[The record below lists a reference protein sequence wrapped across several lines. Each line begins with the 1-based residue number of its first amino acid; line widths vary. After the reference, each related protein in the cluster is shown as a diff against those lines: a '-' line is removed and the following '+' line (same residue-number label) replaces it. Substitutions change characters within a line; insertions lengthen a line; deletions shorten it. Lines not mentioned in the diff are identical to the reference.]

1 MGVYEDLLRRKKI
14 IEDEQGNVTVNA
26 VVNKSVRDKLTDN
39 TIQTY
44 QKDEESNRNAIAQMS
59 NALKNA
65 AKDTIWERM
74 QSIISNKPTSSS
86 NFMENFRT
94 NLIQNTVN
102 KDNNKNENIYD
113 NSITNDAK
121 NTFKNLIL
129 GGKQGA
135 MQMLK
140 GIETQTEANRD
151 YKNKKEVQFYNSR
164 NVSEMVKAQA
174 KSESNDILN
183 NMIKKK
189 INNNSSNTA
198 DYGIGNIDL
207 NNRPVY
213 KNEDGSIST
222 VRSMSFWDDDEQKE
236 ILVPTI
242 AFDKD
247 GKAISLTDDEAID
260 RYYKT
265 GEYLGKFDNYKEADK
280 YAEKL
285 HESQEK
291 IYTNNSDNTII
302 NKSALLKLNDE
313 SVKNEL
319 DKYKN
324 SISDGKIDTN
334 LTRNYLQNNID
345 KTTEE
350 IQENTDKINNKTVKK
365 ANEQIVPAIGQM
377 GAGMVASAVNPAV
390 GMMYFTESAT
400 GGYYDDAKQRGMNDD
415 EARKYSTIMGAM
427 EGATEQIGI
436 ENLSKAGKGIKA
448 LVKGTGKETIKQG
461 AKEITQSSLKTVL
474 KDYGI
479 SIADNIMQEAI
490 IDPIQELTAQTIAGK
505 DKAQWEGIGQ
515 KMLQDGINGGLVSAI
530 LGGANLGI
538 QSCTGV
544 VEKLHS
550 NQKITGQEI
559 QNAVKD
565 ANQQLD
571 TSKIMMDSVEQQV
584 NKYKDYYTGKNLDSN
599 TQDILNQAQNIIN
612 DNSTQNLQQN
622 NTQNQIN
629 QQMQQV
635 TPVQNENVSNL
646 DINANN
652 LKENVLNEINN
663 TKQQNDILNNK
674 ELPMQSYRYEKSDN
688 VKINNLRQDANK
700 YFNNSEKARN
710 YVNMLEKIITD
721 KNIDIRL
728 DANLKT
734 VDGRIANGSY
744 SNGVITIN
752 PNSTRTGEFIA
763 IHELT
768 HAIGTK
774 DMLDMVNR
782 YRESNAEFNSAV
794 ENLLQSYNTTELTE
808 EALSDVSAQLF
819 GNQEFINNLSQT
831 NPNLFKRIYNEIKYL
846 WHQFRG
852 YKNQDQFIEDLKYK
866 WEQAYK
872 NNDALNN
879 TTNFSIAGK
888 KSLENI
894 KDNSLLH
901 SRGINSYNN
910 AINLAK
916 QKINNEQIRQKTGWF
931 QDKNGDWKYEFS
943 DKDMALKNIKIQ
955 NDKTYKL
962 GDILE
967 HDTLFTLYPEVE
979 NYKVEINDNIKANA
993 SFDRKNNTITI
1004 NSKLIKNNKSLEG
1017 TLIHEIQHAIQ
1028 NIENF
1033 ERGTSTKGSK
1043 LKYYNSLGEIEAT
1056 ETKGRFLKE
1065 KYQNKNMFSIAPES
1079 SKANPQHKDLNKYL
1093 KNRNLLDKVK
1103 DSMYNYFNKRGVNNY
1118 DVSEEIVEKDRT
1130 QNNSLVDERKRL
1142 ESENNSGSFN
1152 LQKNRFDVSGNE
1164 NLVNAKTLFYRTR
1177 DDGQYY
1183 VQATDGSGKITYDG
1197 VFYREKQ
1204 LARSLGEEIAKK
1216 IVNTSKSTNNEIYLQ
1231 SDNIKSETDY
1241 MMAHRPTETGAYASN
1256 ITKGTGEWDSLMPED
1271 VYEHPEWYFDMNQ
1284 EYSKESFK
1292 VLKQIKNNPNAE
1304 ITIYRATTG
1313 NKINKGDWV
1322 TLSKKYAEYHN
1333 NSQFKGKGNIIEL
1346 KVKAKDVQYA
1356 GDDINEFGY
1365 FPQIDIQTTDN
1376 QGRILSK
1383 EQQEY
1388 FKNSKVKDDNGQLIT
1403 VYHGTNNAGF
1413 TQFNRNINYFTDNK
1427 NVAKTYTGKNEIYE
1441 GYINITNPI
1450 TIDANEEIWSK
1461 IDINNILIDGID
1473 DVKSF
1478 LDTYGASTW
1487 KESGTTRTSTADLV
1501 SAIYDAI
1508 DEGELNADG
1517 IIINN
1522 IYDEGAYSNSV
1533 GKQLGTDF
1541 VTFNSNQFKNIDNIN
1556 PTDNPDIRFSQ
1567 NNETWQQYID
1577 KNYKPTGTRTNLKEV
1592 RLPTKEDVKTKLNL
1606 PTKENV
1612 NTQGES
1618 INWNEIERPERK
1630 IRKHYKSII
1639 ESSNTTKEAKSI
1651 AKKLMGTDTYVPETN
1666 KSQLAQ
1672 ADTRINNSSP
1682 ETELKSLMNRA
1693 TTGGKI
1699 EAVDI
1704 AVGERLIQYY
1714 SKIGD
1719 KANLQEAIQATAMAG
1734 TNAGRTVQALSML
1747 NHQTPEGQATWIQR
1761 SVDKMNNELA
1771 KKKGGT
1777 ITKDSNGNVKI
1788 INKQGKDITDKVQL
1802 FDLTPEMIEKVV
1814 DSKDKQTMYE
1824 NIDSVYEELG
1834 NQVPK
1839 STIEKI
1845 DSWRYFSMLANP
1857 RTHIR
1862 NMVGNVAMGK
1872 TQRIK
1877 DKLAGGIEGV
1887 VSKFNPEMERTK
1899 TLMPANSK
1907 TKEFAKSDVLN
1918 PDVQSMMELNEN
1930 KYNPQSRLQNARR
1943 TFKSDIFEKSLGRLF
1958 DWNDKALEAEDALGL
1973 KSAYKKALSDYLTA
1987 NKIDTDKI
1995 TDAQLSKARNYAV
2008 QQAKEATFHQANSI
2022 ATAINQF
2029 SRKNKLTKGAT
2040 DAILPFVKTPMNVA
2054 KAGLEYN
2061 PLGLLKTI
2069 TSDTVKLRKGN
2080 ISVNKYIDNLSKGLT
2095 GTGIAVLGYA
2105 LADAGILKASGS
2117 DDDKKENYD
2126 EAIGKQSYS
2135 LQIGDKTYS
2144 LDWLAP
2150 VGIPLFTGAEAF
2162 SLKQSKQDE
2171 KSSLSTEDNKETNK
2185 LINSLENWANGMA
2198 NAISPMSEMSMI
2210 SGLTSALTS
2219 YQQDSTQMI
2228 GSMLTNA
2235 GKSYVNQFV
2244 PTLLGQTAKTMDKY
2258 ERSTTSTKTGLLPKA
2273 IDQTKLQMMSKIP
2286 GLRQKLPTK
2295 TDIWGNELKQS
2306 PNIRERTFNNFIN
2319 PATVK
2324 NIGNSKVDSEID
2336 NLYNKS
2342 GNTNILPTKI
2352 DKTYT
2357 INGQK
2362 YRMTD
2367 EEYAKYQKQYGQ
2379 TSYKLIENLI
2389 NAKDYKNLSAE
2400 QKETAIENI
2409 YSYAKECGKLN
2420 YAKTSKTE
2428 IKPSTLYTTM
2438 EDLKKNGGNQSQY
2451 LEYIAKTKDITG
2463 ENSSKQK
2470 IGILADSNYSDKTK
2484 EIIYKNTE
2492 GSKDKKVIVVDKLG
2506 LPVNEYLKYKT
2517 QKFVSDKDENG
2528 DAISGSKKEKV
2539 YEYLNNIPD
2548 EQLSQDY
2555 KKIIC
2560 KIEGTT
2566 NYDVNVIDIV
2576 NNKENLTTNERKEIL
2591 TNLGFKIYEN
2601 GKIKLSS
2608 KIPLARYV
2616 K

>member
-26 VVNKSVRDKLTDN
+26 IVNKSVRDKLTDN

-74 QSIISNKPTSSS
+74 QSIISNKPSSS

-121 NTFKNLIL
+121 NTFENLIL

-140 GIETQTEANRD
+140 GIETQTEANKG
-151 YKNKKEVQFYNSR
+151 YQNKKEAQFYNSR
-164 NVSEMVKAQA
+164 NVSDMVKAQA

-183 NMIKKK
+183 NMIKNK
-189 INNNSSNTA
+189 INNNSLNTA

-313 SVKNEL
+313 SIKNEL

-479 SIADNIMQEAI
+479 GIADNIMQEAI

-530 LGGANLGI
+530 LGGTNLGI
-538 QSCTGV
+538 QSCTGI
-544 VEKLHS
+544 VEKMQ
-550 NQKITGQEI
+550 NNENVTQQEL
-559 QNAVKD
+559 QTAVKD
-565 ANQQLD
+565 AGQQLD
-571 TSKIMMDSVEQQV
+571 TPRMMMDSVEQQV
-584 NKYKDYYTGKNLDSN
+584 NKYKNYYSEK
-599 TQDILNQAQNIIN
+599 
-612 DNSTQNLQQN
+612 
-622 NTQNQIN
+622 
-629 QQMQQV
+629 
-635 TPVQNENVSNL
+635 NVSNL
-646 DINANN
+646 KEKAISEIKASKIKEQTKSEMLNAVDSMNIVDENSFKSIQQTINAANKN
-652 LKENVLNEINN
+652 ELQTNATYQNSSERKQNYMKYKNDRNAYDNSAVNEVLEIIPTNRNGNRTVKQWLQVADEIGKRVAGKSNTEIEQIAYKSWFEEQPTKSITKYDNVSKTNVGFQKLTSDDWINTINN
-663 TKQQNDILNNK
+663 AVLQEREKQQNTT
-674 ELPMQSYRYEKSDN
+674 QSK
-688 VKINNLRQDANK
+688 
-700 YFNNSEKARN
+700 NSAI
-710 YVNMLEKIITD
+710 EKIKPTI
-721 KNIDIRL
+721 KNFNESAKQYNIDYQNE
-728 DANLKT
+728 DLKEIKQMFDKRGIKAYFDDNT
-734 VDGRIANGSY
+734 FRNNNEAFSVWKPTYDEQGNVSGRE
-744 SNGVITIN
+744 VVFN
-752 PNSTRTGEFIA
+752 PKAQDTNTRVQELA
-763 IHELT
+763 IHELG
-768 HAIGTK
+768 HDLDLNEVQNMILK
-774 DMLDMVNR
+774 DAR
-782 YRESNAEFNSAV
+782 KK
-794 ENLLQSYNTTELTE
+794 EN
-808 EALSDVSAQLF
+808 
-819 GNQEFINNLSQT
+819 
-831 NPNLFKRIYNEIKYL
+831 
-846 WHQFRG
+846 
-852 YKNQDQFIEDLKYK
+852 
-866 WEQAYK
+866 WEVAR
-872 NNDALNN
+872 
-879 TTNFSIAGK
+879 
-888 KSLENI
+888 KSLENTYKQAYENDGI
-894 KDNSLLH
+894 QISDENFNKIVDEEATMSILQRELGNQEYVNRLVNQNQSIAKKIYNWVVDKLNKFTGGKNEKLFWADIRNKFETAYNQEFSKNDSNLKYSVIYNEDGSFNRVKIDDN
-901 SRGINSYNN
+901 IFENN
-910 AINLAK
+910 K
-916 QKINNEQIRQKTGWF
+916 QKSI
-931 QDKNGDWKYEFS
+931 
-943 DKDMALKNIKIQ
+943 
-955 NDKTYKL
+955 
-962 GDILE
+962 
-967 HDTLFTLYPEVE
+967 
-979 NYKVEINDNIKANA
+979 
-993 SFDRKNNTITI
+993 NNTIKDYLEDHINEYANIIESGQKVYLGKDLPSEYAFSKSSQSLPLPNKLAKGRASSGLKEIIENASNRIYEKNQKIKHNIDAKYGFYKYDTKFSFDHKGKEQIYRGTIVIRNDANGKKYLYDITNIKKIGSDLLPVASNSKKSSAIIGSSNDLPI
-1004 NSKLIKNNKSLEG
+1004 NSLS
-1017 TLIHEIQHAIQ
+1017 
-1028 NIENF
+1028 
-1033 ERGTSTKGSK
+1033 STKQNVNSK
-1043 LKYYNSLGEIEAT
+1043 PLQKY
-1056 ETKGRFLKE
+1056 
-1065 KYQNKNMFSIAPES
+1065 
-1079 SKANPQHKDLNKYL
+1079 
-1093 KNRNLLDKVK
+1093 
-1103 DSMYNYFNKRGVNNY
+1103 SM
-1118 DVSEEIVEKDRT
+1118 
-1130 QNNSLVDERKRL
+1130 Q

-1152 LQKNRFDVSGNE
+1152 LQENKKKQLDIIEKNNKMQDDYHTGIRKIEDI
-1164 NLVNAKTLFYRTR
+1164 KTLAETLEDSDWQGYEEFNPDYTKKMA
-1177 DDGQYY
+1177 DE
-1183 VQATDGSGKITYDG
+1183 ALKTGKITVYSSYPIEQG
-1197 VFYREKQ
+1197 VFV
-1204 LARSLGEEIAKK
+1204 SP
-1216 IVNTSKSTNNEIYLQ
+1216 SKMEAESYSGNG
-1231 SDNIKSETDY
+1231 K
-1241 MMAHRPTETGAYASN
+1241 
-1256 ITKGTGEWDSLMPED
+1256 
-1271 VYEHPEWYFDMNQ
+1271 V
-1284 EYSKESFK
+1284 YSKE
-1292 VLKQIKNNPNAE
+1292 
-1304 ITIYRATTG
+1304 
-1313 NKINKGDWV
+1313 ININDVAWIDPTQGQYAN
-1322 TLSKKYAEYHN
+1322 TNQKYAV
-1333 NSQFKGKGNIIEL
+1333 S
-1346 KVKAKDVQYA
+1346 
-1356 GDDINEFGY
+1356 
-1365 FPQIDIQTTDN
+1365 T
-1376 QGRILSK
+1376 K
-1383 EQQEY
+1383 E
-1388 FKNSKVKDDNGQLIT
+1388 
-1403 VYHGTNNAGF
+1403 
-1413 TQFNRNINYFTDNK
+1413 
-1427 NVAKTYTGKNEIYE
+1427 
-1441 GYINITNPI
+1441 
-1450 TIDANEEIWSK
+1450 
-1461 IDINNILIDGID
+1461 
-1473 DVKSF
+1473 
-1478 LDTYGASTW
+1478 
-1487 KESGTTRTSTADLV
+1487 
-1501 SAIYDAI
+1501 
-1508 DEGELNADG
+1508 
-1517 IIINN
+1517 
-1522 IYDEGAYSNSV
+1522 
-1533 GKQLGTDF
+1533 
-1541 VTFNSNQFKNIDNIN
+1541 
-1556 PTDNPDIRFSQ
+1556 
-1567 NNETWQQYID
+1567 WQQFLEN
-1577 KNYKPTGTRTNLKEV
+1577 NYQKQGDGKNLKEYN
-1592 RLPTKEDVKTKLNL
+1592 LPTREEVKKKLNL

-2040 DAILPFVKTPMNVA
+2040 DAVLPFVKTPMNVA

-2171 KSSLSTEDNKETNK
+2171 KSSISTEDNKETNK